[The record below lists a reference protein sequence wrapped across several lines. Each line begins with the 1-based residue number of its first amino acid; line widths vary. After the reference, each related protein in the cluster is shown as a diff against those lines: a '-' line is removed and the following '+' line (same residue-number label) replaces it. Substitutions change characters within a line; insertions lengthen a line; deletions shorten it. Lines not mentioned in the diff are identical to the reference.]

1 MRWAWAIGLGV
12 FWLSMPGSPVDA
24 AEVTVGLPGAG
35 VLLAAEDHHAGEEGA
50 AEAAHPEGVPL
61 DPKKDLA
68 LWSLIVFVVFLLVLQ
83 KLAWKP
89 LIGGLDKRES
99 RLLQQ
104 LAEAEAKHHRAETL
118 LAERMQQLEKAQ
130 EEVRAIVEEGRRDGE
145 VARQNKITEGQQ
157 EADAR
162 RNRALEDIER
172 AKEQALKEIFDV
184 VSRQVTYATRHI
196 LERNLDEADHQ
207 RLVNEA
213 LTEFSA
219 SGSQQQ

>member
-1 MRWAWAIGLGV
+1 MRWAWVIGLGV
-12 FWLSMPGSPVDA
+12 FWLSMPASPVDA
-24 AEVTVGLPGAG
+24 ADVTAGLPGTG
-35 VLLAAEDHHAGEEGA
+35 VLLAAVDHPAGEED
-50 AEAAHPEGVPL
+50 AAHPEGVPL

-99 RLLQQ
+99 RLMHQ

-184 VSRQVTYATRHI
+184 VSRQVTYATRHV
-196 LERNLDEADHQ
+196 LERNLDEADHE

-219 SGSQQQ
+219 ANAQHH